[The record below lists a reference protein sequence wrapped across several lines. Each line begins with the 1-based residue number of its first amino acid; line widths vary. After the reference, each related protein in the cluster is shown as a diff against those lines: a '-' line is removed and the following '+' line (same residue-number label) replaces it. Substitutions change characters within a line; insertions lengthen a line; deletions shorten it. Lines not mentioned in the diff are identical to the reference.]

1 MVKETNMQELY
12 HTFRKSGIVK
22 FTEFLDKR
30 DKCQFCKENCGYSW
44 CPVNQEKEK
53 EKEKKDDK

>member
-12 HTFRKSGIVK
+12 HSFRQSGIVK

-30 DKCQFCKENCGYSW
+30 EKCQFCKENCGHPW
-44 CPVNQEKEK
+44 CPVNQEEK
-53 EKEKKDDK
+53 NDE

>member
-12 HTFRKSGIVK
+12 HTFRQSGIVK

-30 DKCQFCKENCGYSW
+30 EKCKFCKENCGHPW
-44 CPVNQEKEK
+44 CPVNQEKEN
-53 EKEKKDDK
+53 EK